1 MKVKE
6 LEEERV
12 GHERLEQICVVKKID
27 ENMWKL
33 GKNMW

>member
-12 GHERLEQICVVKKID
+12 GHERLGQICVVKNWWKYVKIR
-27 ENMWKL
+27 
-33 GKNMW
+33 